1 MKNLPGMPGT
11 ASGLVLRIGQFMFA
25 GASVAVMVSGKNFSN
40 YTAFCYLVAAMG
52 LQFLWSFG
60 LAALDAY
67 ALLIKRG
74 LRNPVLVSLFV
85 VGDWVTATLSLA
97 AACSTA
103 GVTVLFDNDLKFCA
117 QTHCHRF
124 QISAAMA
131 FMSWVLIGLSSL
143 VTFWLLANG

>member
-1 MKNLPGMPGT
+1 
-11 ASGLVLRIGQFMFA
+11 
-25 GASVAVMVSGKNFSN
+25 MVTGEEFSS

-60 LAALDAY
+60 LATLDAY

-85 VGDWVTATLSLA
+85 VGDWVTATLSFA

-103 GVTVLFDNDLKFCA
+103 GVAVLFDNDLGYCA
-117 QTHCHRF
+117 QTHCRRY
-124 QISAAMA
+124 QISASLA
-131 FMSWVLIGLSSL
+131 FASWLLIGLSSL
-143 VTFWLLANG
+143 ITFRLLATG

>member
-1 MKNLPGMPGT
+1 MKNLPGIPGT
-11 ASGLVLRIGQFMFA
+11 CGGLLLRVGQFLFA
-25 GASVAVMVSGKNFSN
+25 AASVVVMVTGEEFSS

-60 LAALDAY
+60 LATLDAY

-85 VGDWVTATLSLA
+85 VGDWVTATLSFA

-103 GVTVLFDNDLKFCA
+103 GVAVLFDNDLGYCA
-117 QTHCHRF
+117 QTHCRRY
-124 QISAAMA
+124 QISASLA
-131 FMSWVLIGLSSL
+131 FASWLLIGLSSL
-143 VTFWLLANG
+143 ITFRLLATG